1 MLSQQQISENFS
13 VAKLVL
19 ILLVATGH
27 YFDGSILW
35 VPVSIALFVFAFS
48 SGYFTA
54 YRYRGTFKISSFF
67 LGKARRLLP
76 SLIAINGF
84 LLLLFIWEGRANIA
98 HTHTFF
104 SAFGL
109 VGFLDWF
116 GVKNVSP
123 FGNGLWFFTVLLVFY
138 GVYPFLNFI
147 CSTKN
152 RTIFFIITL
161 GVFCLLGQI
170 YASPPYMLWL
180 TVFGFGFGVFLSRVN
195 WIPCVSKIIYLF
207 VFLSGLFLGL
217 NFFGFKLA
225 NVFFITILSILVAS
239 LLLVARVPSGLL
251 GPLNCW
257 LPCVLEIYFLH
268 TYLFVRSPV
277 LGVVTSYVFSIIN
290 ILFLAY
296 LINKFSNLIAQVVA
310 KSRVGEGG
318 CK

>member
-84 LLLLFIWEGRANIA
+84 LLLLFIWEGRENIA

-116 GVKNVSP
+116 GVKNVRETLHKQPS
-123 FGNGLWFFTVLLVFY
+123 
-138 GVYPFLNFI
+138 
-147 CSTKN
+147 CSM
-152 RTIFFIITL
+152 I
-161 GVFCLLGQI
+161 
-170 YASPPYMLWL
+170 
-180 TVFGFGFGVFLSRVN
+180 
-195 WIPCVSKIIYLF
+195 
-207 VFLSGLFLGL
+207 
-217 NFFGFKLA
+217 
-225 NVFFITILSILVAS
+225 
-239 LLLVARVPSGLL
+239 
-251 GPLNCW
+251 
-257 LPCVLEIYFLH
+257 
-268 TYLFVRSPV
+268 
-277 LGVVTSYVFSIIN
+277 
-290 ILFLAY
+290 
-296 LINKFSNLIAQVVA
+296 
-310 KSRVGEGG
+310 
-318 CK
+318 